1 MAYVITNKQK
11 SISFISKDLTQ
22 LQGQYPGYQ
31 TYENGIEGHLITIS
45 DADFTSVV
53 ANEKYITVN
62 EDLSVTLND
71 IIYDANRVLGFAS
84 KQELDNHINFL
95 KERLKEVIEQKS
107 KPSSFKDELIAYKTL
122 LENLDTASISYPL
135 AMTLERYLMNQN
147 QPILSHLQI
156 I

>member
-53 ANEKYITVN
+53 ANEKYLTVN
-62 EDLSVTLND
+62 EDLSVTLN
-71 IIYDANRVLGFAS
+71 ANRVLGFAS

-95 KERLKEVIEQKS
+95 KERLKDVIERNIP
-107 KPSSFKDELIAYKTL
+107 PSSYRDELIAYKTL
-122 LENLDTASISYPL
+122 LENLDTDSISYPL

-147 QPILSHLQI
+147 QPVLNHLQI

>member
-62 EDLSVTLND
+62 EDLSVTLN
-71 IIYDANRVLGFAS
+71 ANRVLDLAS

-95 KERLKEVIEQKS
+95 KERLKHVIERNIPPNS
-107 KPSSFKDELIAYKTL
+107 YRDELIAYKTL
-122 LENLDTASISYPL
+122 LENFDTDSISYPL

-147 QPILSHLQI
+147 QPVISYLQI

>member
-53 ANEKYITVN
+53 ANEKDIKVN
-62 EDLSVTLND
+62 EDLTVTLTD
-71 IIYDANRVLGFAS
+71 ITYDENRVLGFAS
-84 KQELDNHINFL
+84 KQELDNHINFF
-95 KERLKEVIEQKS
+95 KERLKEVIERRIS
-107 KPSSFKDELIAYKTL
+107 PSSYKDELIAYKAL
-122 LENLDTASISYPL
+122 LENFDTSSISYPL
-135 AMTLERYLMNQN
+135 TMTFERYLINQN
-147 QPILSHLQI
+147 QPVLSYLQI

>member
-62 EDLSVTLND
+62 EDLSVTLN
-71 IIYDANRVLGFAS
+71 ANRVLSFAS

-95 KERLKEVIEQKS
+95 KEKLKEVLERK
-107 KPSSFKDELIAYKTL
+107 KTSSSYRDELIAYKTL
-122 LENLDTASISYPL
+122 LENFDTDSISYPL

-147 QPILSHLQI
+147 QPVLSCLQI

>member
-11 SISFISKDLTQ
+11 SLSFISKDLTQ

-31 TYENGIEGHLITIS
+31 TYENGTEGHLITIS

-84 KQELDNHINFL
+84 KQELDNHINSL
-95 KERLKEVIEQKS
+95 KEQLKEVLERK
-107 KPSSFKDELIAYKTL
+107 KTSSSYRDELIAYKTL
-122 LENLDTASISYPL
+122 LENLDTDSISYPL

-147 QPILSHLQI
+147 HPVLSHLQMI
-156 I
+156 

>member
-62 EDLSVTLND
+62 EDLSVTLN
-71 IIYDANRVLGFAS
+71 ANRVLGFAS

-95 KERLKEVIEQKS
+95 KERLKDVIERNIPPNS
-107 KPSSFKDELIAYKTL
+107 YRDELIAYKTL

-147 QPILSHLQI
+147 QTVLSHLQMI
-156 I
+156 

>member
-11 SISFISKDLTQ
+11 SISFISKDLIQ
-22 LQGQYPGYQ
+22 LQGQYSGYQ

-84 KQELDNHINFL
+84 KQELDNHINFF
-95 KERLKEVIEQKS
+95 KERLKEVIERRIS
-107 KPSSFKDELIAYKTL
+107 PSSYKDELIAYKAL
-122 LENLDTASISYPL
+122 LENFDTSSISYPL
-135 AMTLERYLMNQN
+135 TMTFERYLINQN
-147 QPILSHLQI
+147 QPVLSYLQI

>member
-11 SISFISKDLTQ
+11 SISFISKDLIQ

-84 KQELDNHINFL
+84 KQELDNHINFF
-95 KERLKEVIEQKS
+95 KERLKEVIERRIS
-107 KPSSFKDELIAYKTL
+107 PSSYKDELIAYKAL
-122 LENLDTASISYPL
+122 LENFDTSSISYPL
-135 AMTLERYLMNQN
+135 TMTFERYLINQN
-147 QPILSHLQI
+147 QPVLSYLQI

>member
-11 SISFISKDLTQ
+11 SISFISKNLIQ
-22 LQGQYPGYQ
+22 LQGQYSGYQ

-45 DADFTSVV
+45 DAAFTSVV

-84 KQELDNHINFL
+84 KQELDNHINF
-95 KERLKEVIEQKS
+95 
-107 KPSSFKDELIAYKTL
+107 F
-122 LENLDTASISYPL
+122 
-135 AMTLERYLMNQN
+135 
-147 QPILSHLQI
+147 
-156 I
+156 

>member
-11 SISFISKDLTQ
+11 SISFISKNLIQ
-22 LQGQYPGYQ
+22 LQGQYSGYQ

-53 ANEKYITVN
+53 ANEKKITVN
-62 EDLSVTLND
+62 EDLSITLTD
-71 IIYDANRVLGFAS
+71 ITYDANNVLGFAS

-95 KERLKEVIEQKS
+95 KERLKDVIERKIS
-107 KPSSFKDELIAYKTL
+107 PSSYKDELIAYKTL

-147 QPILSHLQI
+147 QPVLSYLQI

>member
-84 KQELDNHINFL
+84 KQELDNHINSL
-95 KERLKEVIEQKS
+95 KKKLKEVLERK
-107 KPSSFKDELIAYKTL
+107 KTSSSYRDELIAYKTL
-122 LENLDTASISYPL
+122 LENLDTDSISYPL

-147 QPILSHLQI
+147 QPVLNHLQI

>member
-11 SISFISKDLTQ
+11 SLSFISKDLTQ

-31 TYENGIEGHLITIS
+31 TYENGTEGHLITIS

-71 IIYDANRVLGFAS
+71 IVYDANRVLGFAS
-84 KQELDNHINFL
+84 KQELDNHINSL
-95 KERLKEVIEQKS
+95 KEQLKEVLERK
-107 KPSSFKDELIAYKTL
+107 KTSSSYRDELIAYKTL

-135 AMTLERYLMNQN
+135 AMNLTRYLMNQN
-147 QPILSHLQI
+147 HPVLSHLQI

>member
-84 KQELDNHINFL
+84 KQELDNHINFF
-95 KERLKEVIEQKS
+95 KERLKEVIERRIS
-107 KPSSFKDELIAYKTL
+107 PSSYKDELIAYKAL
-122 LENLDTASISYPL
+122 LENFDTSSISYPL
-135 AMTLERYLMNQN
+135 TMTFERYLINQN
-147 QPILSHLQI
+147 QPVLSYLQI

>member
-11 SISFISKDLTQ
+11 SISFISKDLIQ
-22 LQGQYPGYQ
+22 LQGQYSGYQ

-45 DADFTSVV
+45 DADFTSIV

-84 KQELDNHINFL
+84 KQELDNHINFF
-95 KERLKEVIEQKS
+95 KERLKEVIERRIS
-107 KPSSFKDELIAYKTL
+107 PSSYKDELIAYKAL
-122 LENLDTASISYPL
+122 LENFDTSSISYPL
-135 AMTLERYLMNQN
+135 TMTFERYLINQN
-147 QPILSHLQI
+147 QPVLSYLQI